1 MIIKD
6 RSSFSWRQ
14 QLQRMLTGLAILG
27 GIALL
32 AIVGIYLI
40 RPDKKGELSVVECGA
55 ESRALDGTKWMFT
68 NDQGQSF
75 RYGHTQSDEFARSGH
90 YSSKISGEN
99 LYGIYYRIEE
109 VRPGDHYYA
118 SVWRKRTGDFP
129 GALVVNIQGEEDFY
143 LEENITSEVDDDG
156 WERLELVFTV
166 PAGANDAFAAVYVYG
181 SGLGAVF
188 FDDFRLVRISQDRV
202 LTLNSRRDTAF
213 SHLNLF
219 VDDYGM
225 RKLQR
230 LRDEALENTILVT
243 EQDSWVKGKIIQG
256 DTTLPV
262 RLRLKGDWTDHL
274 RSDKWSF
281 RIQAKEPFAWNRLI
295 TFSVQNPQAR
305 YYLHEW
311 IFHQFL
317 NYEDV
322 LSTRYDFLTLT
333 LNNQPKGV
341 YAIEEHFEKHL
352 PEFRSRREGPILKLS
367 EEGVWASRK
376 RRNDYQHASELE
388 DEMNTYE
395 ASEIQPFGE
404 DETLA
409 DTAMRAQFETAKA
422 LFFQF
427 KYGTRSASEVFDV
440 DILGKYYAI
449 VDICQ
454 AYHNIIWHNLR
465 FYYNPVTSK
474 LEPIG
479 FDGYSEAGY
488 MRYSHRPLLGMII
501 RNEDDIFKNKIH
513 SQTFKDPALVEKY
526 LYYLN
531 KFSDETYLRAF
542 LLEIREGLDQR
553 LALIQPEAPNYQW
566 DDHLLLERGLQ
577 VQALLRPLDDAGMM
591 TYTQS
596 GTGDS
601 VKLKIL
607 NTHTLPIK
615 LTGFGKN
622 GKTLAYP
629 LGTPVYFPAF
639 ERSQLPV
646 FEDVAAPTDADFVF
660 FQVPGLEEV
669 YSRRISPWPLPAP
682 ETSRQ
687 NIFADLKPQTNQVY
701 VVENEQITFRKGNH
715 EVKTDIVIPEG
726 YEIEFLPGTNID
738 LLEGASF
745 ISASSV
751 FMHGEPE
758 NPVVVRSSDGT
769 GGGFSV
775 LQAEKP
781 SQLNYVRFE
790 GLNTLQ
796 KRGWSLTG
804 AVTFYESDVKIYHSV
819 FTRNHCEDA
828 LNIVRSEFEV
838 NHSLISHTFAD
849 GLDVDFCTGTIKGC
863 RFEQTGND
871 GADFSGS
878 QVFIVDS
885 EVHTAGDKGVS
896 VGENATVMINGL
908 TVFGAKTG
916 LASKDLSLVRI
927 DTIAFEN
934 CQTAFAAYRKKP
946 EFGGGEIQVKAYSIK
961 NVKFEKQIE
970 PGSTLKTE

>member
-6 RSSFSWRQ
+6 RSSFSWLV
-14 QLQRMLTGLAILG
+14 QLQRLLTGLAILG
-27 GIALL
+27 GITLL
-32 AIVGIYLI
+32 GIVGVYLI
-40 RPDKKGELSVVECGA
+40 TPNKKGELSVVECGA
-55 ESRALDGTKWMFT
+55 ESRFLDGTKWVFT
-68 NDQGQSF
+68 NDMGQSF
-75 RYGHTQSDEFARSGH
+75 RYGHTQSEEFARSGR

-99 LYGIYYRIEE
+99 LYGMYYRMEE

-118 SVWRKRTGDFP
+118 TVWRKRTGDFP

-143 LEENITSEVDDDG
+143 LEDNITSEVDDEG

-166 PAGANDAFAAVYVYG
+166 PAKAKNAFAAVYVYG
-181 SGLGAVF
+181 SGLGAVY
-188 FDDFRLVRISQDRV
+188 FDDFRLVRISRDRM
-202 LTLNSRRDTAF
+202 LTLNSRSDTAF

-219 VDDYGM
+219 VDDNGI
-225 RKLQR
+225 RKLQK

-243 EQDSWVKGKIIQG
+243 GDDSWVKGKIIQG
-256 DTTLPV
+256 DTALPV

-281 RIQAKEPFAWNRLI
+281 RIQVKEPFAWNRLI

-322 LSTRYDFLTLT
+322 LSTRYDFITLT
-333 LNNQPKGV
+333 LNNQSKGV

-395 ASEIQPFGE
+395 ASEIVPFGE
-404 DETLA
+404 KETLA
-409 DTAMRAQFETAKA
+409 DTTLRAQFETART
-422 LFFQF
+422 LFHQF
-427 KYGTRSASEVFDV
+427 KYGTKPASEVFDV

-449 VDICQ
+449 VDICR

-465 FYYNPVTSK
+465 FYYNPVTSR

-501 RNEDDIFKNKIH
+501 RNENDIFKNKIH
-513 SQTFKDPALVEKY
+513 SQTFKDSRLVEKY

-542 LLEIREGLDQR
+542 LLEIRERLNQR
-553 LALIQPEAPNYQW
+553 QSLVQPEGPNYLW
-566 DDHLLLERGLQ
+566 TDDLLLERGLQ

-596 GTGDS
+596 RSGDS
-601 VKLKIL
+601 VKLKLL
-607 NTHTLPIK
+607 NTHTLPLK
-615 LTGFGKN
+615 LTGFGRN
-622 GKTLAYP
+622 GKTLSYP
-629 LGTPVYFPAF
+629 LDTPVYFSAF
-639 ERSQLPV
+639 ERSQVPE
-646 FEDVAAPTDADFVF
+646 FEDISAPAGADFVF

-669 YSRRISPWPLPAP
+669 YSRRISPWALPAP
-682 ETSRQ
+682 KTSRQ
-687 NIFADLKPQTNQVY
+687 NIFTDRQPQTNQVY
-701 VVENEQITFRKGNH
+701 IVENDRIIFRQGSH
-715 EVKTDIVIPEG
+715 EVNTDIVIPEG
-726 YEIEFLPGTNID
+726 YDIEFLPGTNID
-738 LLEGASF
+738 LVQGASF
-745 ISASSV
+745 IAGSPV
-751 FMHGEPE
+751 FMHGDSER
-758 NPVVVRSSDGT
+758 PVIIRSSDGS
-769 GGGFSV
+769 GGGFTV
-775 LQAEKP
+775 LQSEKP

-796 KRGWSLTG
+796 KQGWNLTG

-819 FTRNHCEDA
+819 FTHNHCEDA
-828 LNIVRSEFEV
+828 LNIIRSEFEL
-838 NHSLISHTFAD
+838 NYSLISHTFAD
-849 GLDVDFCTGTIKGC
+849 GLDVDFCTGTVKGC
-863 RFEQTGND
+863 RFEHAGND

-885 EVHTAGDKGVS
+885 EVNTAGDKGVS
-896 VGENATVMINGL
+896 VGENAVVMINGL
-908 TVFGAKTG
+908 TISGAKTG
-916 LASKDLSLVRI
+916 LASKDLSQVRI

-934 CQTAFAAYRKKP
+934 CQTAFAAYRKKS
-946 EFGGGEIQVKAYSIK
+946 EFGGGKIQVKAYSIK